1 MIINMRKLEKK
12 GKPGG
17 NMWGYTLKQRAGRRK
32 LLGPGMGQEVLGDLR
47 AQALCSQIWE
57 LDMDF
62 RMSFLQG

>member
-1 MIINMRKLEKK
+1 MIINIRKLEEK

-47 AQALCSQIWE
+47 ARAVCVK
-57 LDMDF
+57 
-62 RMSFLQG
+62 